1 MAKREPKLTVCSG
14 CLEQFPSKEMYTVEK
29 YMNRSN
35 PDPKNT
41 YYTPYCKDCVKESDK
56 YYRVRQ
62 EPTSK

>member
-1 MAKREPKLTVCSG
+1 MAKRQPKLTVCSG
-14 CLEQFPSKEMYTVEK
+14 CLEEFPDKEMYTVEK

-41 YYTPYCKDCVKESDK
+41 YYTPYCKDCVKESDE